1 MIVYHG
7 TDSYSAQNIMEAGI
21 DLARGEESVDNARGF
36 YTTPSRE
43 FALRRAR
50 MTTAAVGKFR
60 KDATLRPAVLEIEI
74 DGDVLKKLN
83 VLEFTGTTYQWKE
96 FVFYNRAGKRFLRS
110 QGIVSSNHN
119 LDLVYDVVIDETADA
134 GVGGLVS
141 NFRYKETRG
150 GIDLRTAINKV
161 QRSNSSTWGRQ
172 MSFHTS
178 RAVKMC
184 IKWLRSVDV

>member
-74 DGDVLKKLN
+74 DGDALKKLN

-96 FVFYNRAGKRFLRS
+96 FVFYNRQIFGYNLRRVPPRANGKGLKVPGECS
-110 QGIVSSNHN
+110 
-119 LDLVYDVVIDETADA
+119 ADA
-134 GVGGLVS
+134 LLKGQV
-141 NFRYKETRG
+141 
-150 GIDLRTAINKV
+150 TA
-161 QRSNSSTWGRQ
+161 
-172 MSFHTS
+172 
-178 RAVKMC
+178 A
-184 IKWLRSVDV
+184 

>member
-21 DLARGEESVDNARGF
+21 DLARGEESVDNAR
-36 YTTPSRE
+36 YDS
-43 FALRRAR
+43 
-50 MTTAAVGKFR
+50 
-60 KDATLRPAVLEIEI
+60 
-74 DGDVLKKLN
+74 
-83 VLEFTGTTYQWKE
+83 Q
-96 FVFYNRAGKRFLRS
+96 

-184 IKWLRSVDV
+184 IKSIRSVDV